1 MMTRMTSPMDL
12 TTAALCFAEL
22 GHPTR
27 LAIYQRL
34 VQAGDAGM
42 TVGAIAEELELPA
55 STLSHHL
62 KQLMIVGLIEQIREG
77 RILHCRPLY
86 ARMDGL
92 LGFLTEQCCARPA
105 APRDVEPAEDAA
117 QTCC

>member
-1 MMTRMTSPMDL
+1 MEL
-12 TTAALCFAEL
+12 TTAARCFAEL

-34 VQAGDAGM
+34 VQAGDGGM
-42 TVGAIAEELELPA
+42 TVGAIGEELDVPP

-62 KQLMIVGLIEQIREG
+62 KQLMIVGLIEQEREG

-86 ARMDGL
+86 PQMDGL
-92 LGFLTEQCCARPA
+92 IRFLTEQCCARPVA
-105 APRDVEPAEDAA
+105 RGALATDADA

>member
-1 MMTRMTSPMDL
+1 MAPMTSLDV
-12 TTAALCFAEL
+12 TTAARCFAEL

-34 VQAGDAGM
+34 VQAGDGGM
-42 TVGAIAEELELPA
+42 TVGAIGEEMGVPA

-62 KQLMIVGLIEQIREG
+62 KQLMIVGLIEQVREG

-86 ARMDGL
+86 PQMEGL
-92 LGFLTEQCCARPA
+92 VRFLTEQCCARPMTPRA
-105 APRDVEPAEDAA
+105 AEAETGAPG
-117 QTCC
+117 CC

>member
-1 MMTRMTSPMDL
+1 MAPMTSLDV
-12 TTAALCFAEL
+12 TTAARCFAEL

-34 VQAGDAGM
+34 VQAGEGGM
-42 TVGAIAEELELPA
+42 TVGAIGEELGVPA

-62 KQLMIVGLIEQIREG
+62 KQLMIVGLIEQVREG

-86 ARMDGL
+86 PQMDGL
-92 LGFLTEQCCARPA
+92 VRFLTEQCCARPM
-105 APRDVEPAEDAA
+105 APRAAEAEADA

>member
-1 MMTRMTSPMDL
+1 MPPMDL
-12 TTAALCFAEL
+12 PTAARCFAEL

-34 VQAGDAGM
+34 VQAGDGGM
-42 TVGAIAEELELPA
+42 TVGAIGEELDVPA
-55 STLSHHL
+55 STLSHHI
-62 KQLMIVGLIEQIREG
+62 KQLMIVGLIEQVREG

-86 ARMDGL
+86 PQMDGL
-92 LGFLTEQCCARPA
+92 IGFLTEQCCARPVA
-105 APRDVEPAEDAA
+105 RTASEEDTDAA